1 MGTAILGSHAMTH
14 LATAES
20 HKTSKSQKSPRNDR
34 PGFTP
39 GKIGEFSRSARSGLV
54 NDLFDAHYDRVYC
67 FLRRMVSAERA
78 EDLAQEVFFRLLKHS
93 QLERVSVTTSYLL
106 KIAENLVKNGY
117 RRDMRRREITED
129 LRTTKIKETS
139 PTPVADELE
148 ILDSK
153 RLAWAMEVLTANERS
168 AITLIVCRGL
178 SYQSASLALGVSI
191 TTINNW
197 KHRGIAKLKERLSS
211 KSSSKQSS
219 VIRSEDESRPAVAD
233 RPGRIDGKQAAGS
246 SAADR
251 VDERAGSPIQ
261 RFGRA
266 G

>member
-1 MGTAILGSHAMTH
+1 MT
-14 LATAES
+14 
-20 HKTSKSQKSPRNDR
+20 DR
-34 PGFTP
+34 PGFTT
-39 GKIGEFSRSARSGLV
+39 GQIGEFSRSGRARLV
-54 NDLFDAHYDRVYC
+54 NELFDAHYDRVYC

-93 QLERVSVTTSYLL
+93 QLERVNVTTSYLL

-139 PTPVADELE
+139 PPPEADELE
-148 ILDSK
+148 IVDSK
-153 RLAWAMEVLTANERS
+153 RLSWAMEVLTANERS

-197 KHRGIAKLKERLSS
+197 KHRGIAKLKERLNS
-211 KSSSKQSS
+211 KTQSRQSS
-219 VIRSEDESRPAVAD
+219 FARSEDQSGPAVDD
-233 RPGRIDGKQAAGS
+233 RPGRIDAEQATGP

-251 VDERAGSPIQ
+251 VDETPVRSPLQ

>member
-1 MGTAILGSHAMTH
+1 M
-14 LATAES
+14 
-20 HKTSKSQKSPRNDR
+20 
-34 PGFTP
+34 
-39 GKIGEFSRSARSGLV
+39 
-54 NDLFDAHYDRVYC
+54 
-67 FLRRMVSAERA
+67 A

-129 LRTTKIKETS
+129 LRKTKIKETS
-139 PTPVADELE
+139 PEPVADELE
-148 ILDSK
+148 IVDSK

-233 RPGRIDGKQAAGS
+233 RPGRVDGKQAAGS

-251 VDERAGSPIQ
+251 VDETAGRPHQ